1 MEITKKQIR
10 DARMALAKLANTEF
24 PSPVLDL
31 IAPTLDACD
40 PIIGEIMK
48 LEDGE
53 EAEKILAEVVAIPA
67 CVCPSLPQIK
77 MTYLERRSLRGMV
90 DFEEVL

>member
-40 PIIGEIMK
+40 PIIGEAMK
-48 LEDGE
+48 LREGE
-53 EAEKILAEVVAIPA
+53 EDEKILAEVVSIPT

-77 MTYLERRSLRGMV
+77 MTYLERKSLRGIV
-90 DFEEVL
+90 EFEEVV

>member
-1 MEITKKQIR
+1 MEITKTQIR

-53 EAEKILAEVVAIPA
+53 EAEKILAEAVSIPA

-90 DFEEVL
+90 DFEEVI